1 MSGHSKWA
9 NIKRTKGKNDA
20 ARGKIFTKLVK
31 DISIAVKIGGADPDS
46 NSKLRDAIWAAKS
59 NNLPSDNITRT
70 IKKASGELGSAN
82 YEEVIY
88 EGYGPGGA
96 AVIVYT
102 LTDNKNRTAGDIRHT
117 FDKYGGALG
126 MANCVSYLFK
136 RKGIIVIE
144 DTDKINEDDLM
155 MDSLEAG
162 AEDVTNEDGLYEI
175 VTEPADINTVKQYLE
190 GKGYTFISSDVEMIP
205 AAYMPLDEGKMESFK
220 KLLNTFEESD
230 DVQEV
235 YHNVELTEEEDEE

>member
-20 ARGKIFTKLVK
+20 AKGKIFTKLVK
-31 DISIAVKIGGADPDS
+31 DIAIAVKIGGADPDL
-46 NSKLRDAIWAAKS
+46 NSKLRDAIFTAKV
-59 NNLPSDNITRT
+59 NNLPNDNINRT
-70 IKKASGELGSAN
+70 IKKAMGESDSSN
-82 YEEVIY
+82 YEEVVY
-88 EGYGPGGA
+88 EGYGPGGS
-96 AVIVYT
+96 AVIIYT
-102 LTDNKNRTAGDIRHT
+102 LTDNKNRTAGEIRHT

-144 DTDKINEDDLM
+144 DIPSVKEDDLM
-155 MDSLEAG
+155 MDALEAG
-162 AEDVTNEDGLYEI
+162 AEDVENDEGVYEI
-175 VTEPADINTVKQYLE
+175 ITDPADISTVKQYLE
-190 GKGYTFISSDVEMIP
+190 NKNYILVSSEIEMVP
-205 AAYMPLDEGKMESFK
+205 AVYMPLDEAKMESFK

-235 YHNVELTEEEDEE
+235 YHNVELTEEEDYE